1 MNYKGN
7 PKPKKDV
14 AHVASKVN
22 YKRKPKPKAT
32 LREGVITAK
41 GGGGLEGVG
50 EEEVEEVAIRPS

>member
-32 LREGVITAK
+32 LGEGVITTK

-50 EEEVEEVAIRPS
+50 EEEV